1 MKLSPTEPHKRIAGS
16 GVTSLVPQSKTNLP
30 NIYSIFSVFCK
41 ILVIL
46 VTCFK
51 FTVPFLYHLCKQI
64 VPQKQKHPCYSCSRG
79 PIHPSVKY

>member
-16 GVTSLVPQSKTNLP
+16 GVTSLRPQSKTNLP

-41 ILVIL
+41 SLVIL

-51 FTVPFLYHLCKQI
+51 FPAPFLSHLCKQI
-64 VPQKQKHPCYSCSRG
+64 VPQK
-79 PIHPSVKY
+79 